1 MHPEI
6 ISFGPFAI
14 RAYGLMLAIGFL
26 AGIFLAA
33 RRAEKYGENPDHVYN
48 LAVWIIVS
56 SLVGARLYYVMAHY
70 TEFRAPEGVTGLSR
84 VFFEF
89 RNTFWPVD
97 AAGNVGLSGLILYGG
112 LILATITTVG
122 YLRINKLSAPR
133 FMDIIAPSL
142 GIGEF
147 FTRIG
152 CFLNGCCYGTP
163 TDHVCGVVF
172 PPESAAG
179 YFYPETPL
187 HPSQLYNSAAG
198 LAIFGALLFLERYK
212 RFDGFL
218 ALWYF
223 IFYSAGR
230 FTIDFSRFYER
241 DQFVFGLSQN
251 QIISIVV
258 FTVSTALLV
267 YFQRRAAKHGGEALH
282 ADN

>member
-14 RAYGLMLAIGFL
+14 RAYGFMLAIGFL
-26 AGIFLAA
+26 SGIYLAA

-56 SLVGARLYYVMAHY
+56 SLIGARLYYVMTHY
-70 TEFRAPEGVTGLSR
+70 SGFRAPEGVTGIMR
-84 VFFEF
+84 IFVEF
-89 RNTFWPVD
+89 RSIFWPID

-122 YLRINKLSAPR
+122 YLRFNKLSPPR
-133 FMDIIAPSL
+133 FMDILAPSL

-163 TDHVCGVVF
+163 TDHACGIVF
-172 PPESAAG
+172 PSESAAG

-187 HPSQLYNSAAG
+187 HPAQLYNAGAG
-198 LAIFGALLFLERYK
+198 LAIFGVLLLLERYK

-223 IFYSAGR
+223 TLYSVGR
-230 FTIDFSRFYER
+230 FTIDFSRYYER
-241 DQFVFGLSQN
+241 DSLVLGMSQN
-251 QIISIVV
+251 QIISIIA
-258 FTVSTALLV
+258 FTISTSLLA
-267 YFQRRAAKHGGEALH
+267 YFQWRAVQRGDTELH
-282 ADN
+282 V